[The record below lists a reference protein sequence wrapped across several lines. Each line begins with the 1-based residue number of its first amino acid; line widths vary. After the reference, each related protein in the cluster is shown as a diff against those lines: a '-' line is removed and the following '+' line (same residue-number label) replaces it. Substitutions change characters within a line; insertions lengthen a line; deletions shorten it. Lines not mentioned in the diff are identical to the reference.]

1 MNFRRL
7 EYFMVLAQ
15 TGNMKRAGEILRVS
29 PPALSKAM
37 RVLEEETGTRLWI
50 RDGRRAILTDAGKRL
65 LKRAPALVEETRALI
80 ESLKSDADAPRTI
93 RIGTFEVFS
102 TYFLRF
108 LDHLDWTNHA
118 LELHELLPGEVER
131 HIAEGSLDVGITYLP
146 VPSPELDFIRVTSIE
161 MGVFARKG
169 ALKGL
174 VQPDLPFVIPVT
186 PLQSM
191 PTKVRG
197 LDGWPEDAY
206 RRKIAHRVT
215 LLESALEICRQGRA
229 AGYFP
234 VFIAK
239 EHNRRVRP
247 EFQLERRRS
256 PYEGRVCRADVF
268 LVKRKSDE
276 ESASLRA
283 LARAIRS
290 ICARAGER

>member
-1 MNFRRL
+1 
-7 EYFMVLAQ
+7 MVMAQ

-37 RVLEEETGTRLWI
+37 RVLEDEVGTKLWI
-50 RDGRRAILTDAGKRL
+50 RDGRRTILTDGGKRL
-65 LKRAPALVEETRALI
+65 LKRAPALVDDMRGLI
-80 ESLKSDADAPRTI
+80 EELKTGTEGPQAV

-102 TYFLRF
+102 TYFLSF
-108 LDHLDWTNHA
+108 LDRLGWTNHS

-131 HIAEGSLDVGITYLP
+131 YVAQGALDIGITYLP
-146 VPSPELDFIRVTSIE
+146 VPDPALDFIRVTSIE

-169 ALKGL
+169 ALKG
-174 VQPDLPFVIPVT
+174 VAQPDLPFVIPVT
-186 PLQSM
+186 PLQAI

-197 LDGWPEDAY
+197 LDGWPDDAY

-215 LLESALEICRQGRA
+215 LLESALELCRQGRA

-239 EHNRRVRP
+239 EHNRRVKA
-247 EFQLERRRS
+247 EYQLERRKS
-256 PYEGRVCRADVF
+256 PYADRTCRADVF

-276 ESASLRA
+276 ESATFRQ

-290 ICARAGER
+290 ICVCAGT